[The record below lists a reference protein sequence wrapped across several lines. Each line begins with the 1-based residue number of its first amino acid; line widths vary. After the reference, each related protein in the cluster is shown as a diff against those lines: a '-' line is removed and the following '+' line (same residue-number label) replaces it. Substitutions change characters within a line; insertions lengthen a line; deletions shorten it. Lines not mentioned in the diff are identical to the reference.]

1 MRSEKY
7 TLMLIPDNESESKS
21 FQISRSLIKYI
32 ILTFSIIII
41 VLVGYLGV
49 YIPKISEYNNLKEK
63 YDIFASERLSVLEL
77 SRKLERI
84 NQMDK
89 LVRKSLGS
97 TLNLVD
103 EGSQTDSILHRDLN
117 FKKSISYIENI
128 PSIPPIQGFVTQRLG
143 EKGVFIRRGHHGI
156 DIVAKE
162 GEPILASA
170 SGVVIFSDWTYK
182 YGNLIIIYHRDGYFT
197 HYAHNKE
204 NFKVPL
210 DQVDRGE
217 VIALV
222 GNTGSSTGPHLH
234 FEIWRDFTPVDP
246 LDYFPGYSLKD
257 LTLRDE

>member
-21 FQISRSLIKYI
+21 FQISRSLIKYTLFTLS
-32 ILTFSIIII
+32 ILII
-41 VLVGYLGV
+41 VLIGYLGF
-49 YIPKISEYNNLKEK
+49 YIPKISDYTNLKKK

-97 TLNLVD
+97 TLNLD
-103 EGSQTDSILHRDLN
+103 DTGSQTDSIFDGDLN
-117 FKKSISYIENI
+117 YEKNISYIENI
-128 PSIPPIQGFVTQRLG
+128 PSIPPIQGFVTQKLG

-170 SGVVIFSDWTYK
+170 SGVVVFSDWTYK

-197 HYAHNKE
+197 HYAHNKQ

-210 DQVDRGE
+210 DQVERGE

-234 FEIWRDFTPVDP
+234 FEIWRDFMPVDP
-246 LDYFPGYSLKD
+246 LDYFPDYTLKD
-257 LTLRDE
+257 LTLHSE

>member
-32 ILTFSIIII
+32 LFTLSILIIII
-41 VLVGYLGV
+41 VGYLGF
-49 YIPKISEYNNLKEK
+49 YIPKISDYTNLKKK

-97 TLNLVD
+97 TLNLD
-103 EGSQTDSILHRDLN
+103 DTGSQTDSIFDGDLN
-117 FKKSISYIENI
+117 YEKNISYIENI
-128 PSIPPIQGFVTQRLG
+128 PSIPPIQGFVTQKLG

-204 NFKVPL
+204 NFKVSL
-210 DQVDRGE
+210 DQVERGE

-234 FEIWRDFTPVDP
+234 FEIWRDFIPVDP
-246 LDYFPGYSLKD
+246 LDYLPGYTLKD
-257 LTLRDE
+257 LTLHNE

>member
-7 TLMLIPDNESESKS
+7 TIMLIPDNESESKS
-21 FQISRSLIKYI
+21 FQISKLLIKYVLL
-32 ILTFSIIII
+32 ILSVILL
-41 VLVGYLGV
+41 VLIGYLGF
-49 YIPKISEYNNLKEK
+49 YLPKISEYASLKDK
-63 YDIFASERLSVLEL
+63 YDLFASERLSVLEL
-77 SRKLERI
+77 SRKLDRI

-97 TLNLVD
+97 TLSLEEV
-103 EGSQTDSILHRDLN
+103 GLKTDSLFNEEVN

-170 SGVVIFSDWTYK
+170 SGVVVFSDWTYK

-197 HYAHNKE
+197 HYAHNKQ

-210 DQVDRGE
+210 DQVERGE

-234 FEIWRDFTPVDP
+234 FEIWRDFIPVDP
-246 LDYFPGYSLKD
+246 LDYFPDYNLKD
-257 LTLRDE
+257 LTLHSE

>member
-1 MRSEKY
+1 MKSEKY
-7 TLMLIPDNESESKS
+7 TLMLIPDNETESKS
-21 FQISRSLIKYI
+21 YQISRSLIKYI
-32 ILTFSIIII
+32 VLISSMIIILT
-41 VLVGYLGV
+41 VGYLGF
-49 YIPKISEYNNLKEK
+49 YIPKISKYIDIKKK

-97 TLNLVD
+97 SLNLNDV
-103 EGSQTDSILHRDLN
+103 GLKTDSILDEDMN

-128 PSIPPIQGFVTQRLG
+128 PSIPPIQGFVTQKLG

-204 NFKVPL
+204 NFKVSL
-210 DQVDRGE
+210 DQVERGE

-234 FEIWRDFTPVDP
+234 FEIWRDFIPVDP
-246 LDYFPGYSLKD
+246 LDYLPGYTLKD
-257 LTLRDE
+257 LTLHNE

>member
-1 MRSEKY
+1 MQSEKY
-7 TLMLIPDNESESKS
+7 TLMLIPDNESDSKS

-32 ILTFSIIII
+32 LLTLSVIIV

-49 YIPKISEYNNLKEK
+49 YIPKISEYTNLKAK

-84 NQMDK
+84 TQMDK

-97 TLNLVD
+97 TLSLNETGLK
-103 EGSQTDSILHRDLN
+103 TDSVFDGNIN

-128 PSIPPIQGFVTQRLG
+128 PSIPPIQGFVTQKLG

-162 GEPILASA
+162 GESILASA
-170 SGVVIFSDWTYK
+170 SGVVVFSDWTYK
-182 YGNLIIIYHRDGYFT
+182 HGNLIIIYHRDGYFT
-197 HYAHNKE
+197 HYAHNKV
-204 NFKVPL
+204 NFKVSL
-210 DQVDRGE
+210 DRVERGE

-234 FEIWRDFTPVDP
+234 FEIWRDFIPVDP
-246 LDYFPGYSLKD
+246 LDYFPDYALKD
-257 LTLRDE
+257 LTLHSE

>member
-1 MRSEKY
+1 MQPEKY

-21 FQISRSLIKYI
+21 FQISRSLIKYTLFTLS
-32 ILTFSIIII
+32 ILII

-49 YIPKISEYNNLKEK
+49 YIPKISEYTNLKKK

-97 TLNLVD
+97 TLNLD
-103 EGSQTDSILHRDLN
+103 DAGSQKDSILDGDLN

-204 NFKVPL
+204 NFKVSL
-210 DQVDRGE
+210 DQVERGE

-246 LDYFPGYSLKD
+246 LDYFPGYTLKD
-257 LTLRDE
+257 LTLHNE

>member
-7 TLMLIPDNESESKS
+7 TIMLIPDNESESKS
-21 FQISRSLIKYI
+21 FQISKLLIKYT
-32 ILTFSIIII
+32 ILILSVIFI
-41 VLVGYLGV
+41 VFIGYLGF
-49 YIPKISEYNNLKEK
+49 YLPKISEYISLKEK

-77 SRKLERI
+77 SRRLERI

-97 TLNLVD
+97 NLSLKETGVK
-103 EGSQTDSILHRDLN
+103 TDSIFN
-117 FKKSISYIENI
+117 EEINVNKNISYIENI

-170 SGVVIFSDWTYK
+170 SGVVVFSDWTYK

-197 HYAHNKE
+197 HYAHNKQ

-210 DQVDRGE
+210 DQVERGE

-234 FEIWRDFTPVDP
+234 FEIWRDFIPVDP
-246 LDYFPGYSLKD
+246 LDYFPDYTLKD
-257 LTLRDE
+257 LTLHSE

>member
-1 MRSEKY
+1 MKSEKY
-7 TLMLIPDNESESKS
+7 TLMLIPDNETESKS
-21 FQISRSLIKYI
+21 YQISRSLIKYI
-32 ILTFSIIII
+32 VFTFSMIIIFI
-41 VLVGYLGV
+41 VGYLGF
-49 YIPKISEYNNLKEK
+49 YIPKISEYIDIKEK

-97 TLNLVD
+97 TLSLD
-103 EGSQTDSILHRDLN
+103 EAGLKTDSVFDGDIN
-117 FKKSISYIENI
+117 FKRSISYIENI
-128 PSIPPIQGFVTQRLG
+128 PSIPPIQGFVTQKLG

-170 SGVVIFSDWTYK
+170 SGVVVFSDWTYK
-182 YGNLIIIYHRDGYFT
+182 YGNLIIVYHRDGYFT

-204 NFKVPL
+204 NFKVAL
-210 DQVDRGE
+210 DQVKRGE

-234 FEIWRDFTPVDP
+234 FEIWRDFIPVDP
-246 LDYFPGYSLKD
+246 LDYFPDYNLKD
-257 LTLRDE
+257 LTLHSE

>member
-21 FQISRSLIKYI
+21 FQISRSLIKYTLF
-32 ILTFSIIII
+32 ILSIIII
-41 VLVGYLGV
+41 VLVGYLGF
-49 YIPKISEYNNLKEK
+49 YIPKISDYTNLKKK

-97 TLNLVD
+97 TLNLGD
-103 EGSQTDSILHRDLN
+103 TGSQKDSIFDGDLN
-117 FKKSISYIENI
+117 YEKNISYIENI
-128 PSIPPIQGFVTQRLG
+128 PSIPPIQGFVTQKLG

-204 NFKVPL
+204 NFKVSL
-210 DQVDRGE
+210 DQVERGE

-234 FEIWRDFTPVDP
+234 FEIWRDFIPVDP
-246 LDYFPGYSLKD
+246 LDYFPDYTLKD
-257 LTLRDE
+257 LTLHSE

>member
-7 TLMLIPDNESESKS
+7 TIMLIPDNESDSRSFQVSKS
-21 FQISRSLIKYI
+21 LIRI
-32 ILTFSIIII
+32 ILLMVGITLLFIFS
-41 VLVGYLGV
+41 YLGFYV
-49 YIPKISEYNNLKEK
+49 PKVSDYKDLKK
-63 YDIFASERLSVLEL
+63 RHDMFASERLSVLEL

-84 NQMDK
+84 NQMDN

-97 TLNLVD
+97 TLSL
-103 EGSQTDSILHRDLN
+103 EKTGIKKESISDKVKDYKN
-117 FKKSISYIENI
+117 KISYIENI

-143 EKGVFIRRGHHGI
+143 EKGVFIRKGHHGI

-197 HYAHNKE
+197 HYAHNRQ
-204 NFKVPL
+204 NFKAPL
-210 DQVDRGE
+210 DKVERGE

-234 FEIWRDFTPVDP
+234 FEIWRDFMPVDP
-246 LDYFPGYSLKD
+246 LDYFPDYTLKD
-257 LTLRDE
+257 LTLYSE